1 MSQQIDVHVLLEI
14 HLKLHINEE
23 PKYILNMGR
32 KMTFNHLPSKGS
44 VIQIG
49 LLSTDTFLGVRFEVD
64 YLISKMTSNYVE
76 YQNIVKTVP
85 KVDGFHSFLNS
96 YSSSKER
103 DQILEDFKNLFKK
116 DGWVIEVE
124 SV

>member
-1 MSQQIDVHVLLEI
+1 MSQQIDVYVLLEI

-23 PKYILNMGR
+23 TKYILHMGR
-32 KMTFNHLPSKGS
+32 KMTFNYLPSKGS

-96 YSSSKER
+96 YSSSEER
-103 DQILEDFKNLFKK
+103 DQILEDFKNLFTE
-116 DGWVIEVE
+116 DGWSIEVGF
-124 SV
+124 V

>member
-1 MSQQIDVHVLLEI
+1 MSQQIDVYVLLEI

-23 PKYILNMGR
+23 TKYILHMGR
-32 KMTFNHLPSKGS
+32 KMTFNYLPSKGS